1 MYRDRKQYV
10 MLQDSTFLGNFP
22 TYNLVTFNNN

>member
-1 MYRDRKQYV
+1 